1 MAFNWKALLNTVA
14 PGLATALGGPLA
26 GLAVKA
32 ISGAIL
38 GRDDASEAEVEQAML
53 SATPEQLLALKKAD
67 QEFLVRMRELDID
80 LERVSAGDRTSA
92 RQMQVE
98 TRSWIP
104 GTLAMLVTIGYFG
117 ALGVMLK
124 WGLPK
129 EVAGNE
135 ALLLIMGGL
144 TTAFGA
150 LINFYFGSS
159 VSSRAKDETLHAS
172 IRNGK

>member
-1 MAFNWKALLNTVA
+1 MAFEWNQLLSVIAPTV
-14 PGLATALGGPLA
+14 ATALGGPLA
-26 GLAVKA
+26 GMAVKTLSTA
-32 ISGAIL
+32 LL
-38 GRDDASEAEVEQAML
+38 GNDAGSEKEIEAAML
-53 SATPEQLLALKKAD
+53 GATSEQLLAVKTAEQTFVVK
-67 QEFLVRMRELDID
+67 MRELEID
-80 LERVSAGDRTSA
+80 VERVNAEDRTSA

-104 GTLAMLVTIGYFG
+104 GTLAMVVTLGYFG

>member
-1 MAFNWKALLNTVA
+1 MAFDWKKLVGVVA

-26 GLAVKA
+26 GMAVKA

-80 LERVSAGDRTSA
+80 LERVNAGDRTSA

-144 TTAFGA
+144 STAFA
-150 LINFYFGSS
+150 TLIAFYFGSS
-159 VSSRAKDETLHAS
+159 ASSRAKDDTLQAS
-172 IRNGK
+172 VRNGK